1 MGWDKRREAGDAA
14 EKIADDVI
22 GFFEGVKDSYIEAKE
37 ATEGTEQRPSEKM
50 LTSGN
55 FYVTAGKSAVTL
67 GAHAIRTV
75 KKFSEAAKL
84 EKAGKDVAA
93 EFAKREAARSFKT
106 GGVEIDRVDTALGVV
121 TIAKAVCDDVK
132 NDSCLETLKAGG
144 SLVADLAS
152 QTMKKP
158 CSLLGG
164 KNLCVMGKWNS
175 LTLKTSNDFKLAKL
189 NTVTTAVGAVQAVW
203 NSYKEGSAEPL
214 VDFVGSTTGNVVG
227 QMVGRSVGGAI
238 GSLFGPLGTAIGAG
252 IGGAL
257 GGFLGE
263 KVWHRVRRGR
273 VEKRPKKTWRWP
285 WF

>member
-1 MGWDKRREAGDAA
+1 MRPLTVC
-14 EKIADDVI
+14 EKVLV
-22 GFFEGVKDSYIEAKE
+22 FSVSRSSKFPYIQVPLSGAL
-37 ATEGTEQRPSEKM
+37 TM
-50 LTSGN
+50 LALLFANKNTVFS
-55 FYVTAGKSAVTL
+55 
-67 GAHAIRTV
+67 TV

-227 QMVGRSVGGAI
+227 QMVGRSVGGKHI
-238 GSLFGPLGTAIGAG
+238 PRGKGSGVVIIDDRTGIFMLADTSIHHATMCHWLGT
-252 IGGAL
+252 
-257 GGFLGE
+257 
-263 KVWHRVRRGR
+263 
-273 VEKRPKKTWRWP
+273 
-285 WF
+285 